1 MIIGRPLLHFV
12 ALICCT
18 ITALFSVSSA
28 EPTVANERLLERFN
42 ELVSR
47 ARAAEADGREAVI
60 KVYNEAIVDPSYEA
74 FGQIHLKLGQLQQA
88 ARRRSEAAYHFS
100 KCIEDHRVDPLDREI
115 ICAAGFDENTTT
127 LVLEDMPRRAQV
139 LILEPEL
146 FGGPF
151 RSGGRL
157 PMGPVRLVVEVPGHF
172 PHETVLR
179 LDRPKKWRVEIG
191 MKRRSQP
198 LIPDEFLE
206 EAPLVENRP
215 TETVDYSD
223 PPPEAASGTNLPYW
237 IVGGVG
243 LAMVAGGL
251 IVGNQAVEE
260 SKDPRKDLET
270 LEQRAATADLVAR
283 LGGVLLGGT
292 AVVWYFNQP
301 DTTDAP

>member
-1 MIIGRPLLHFV
+1 MIIGRSLLHSV
-12 ALICCT
+12 ALLWCMT
-18 ITALFSVSSA
+18 TAMLGISHA
-28 EPTVANERLLERFN
+28 ETPVANEQLLERFN

-60 KVYNEAIVDPSYEA
+60 QVYSEAIVDPSYEA

-88 ARRRSEAAYHFS
+88 AQRRAEAAYHFS

-127 LVLEDMPRRAQV
+127 LLLEDMPRRAQV

-151 RSGGRL
+151 QSGQRL
-157 PMGPVRLVVEVPGHF
+157 PVGSIRLVVEVPGHF
-172 PHETVLR
+172 PHETVIR
-179 LDRPKKWRVEIG
+179 LDRPRKWRVEIG

-206 EAPLVENRP
+206 EAPLAESRP
-215 TETVDYSD
+215 ASTVDYSD
-223 PPPEAASGTNLPYW
+223 PPPEAESGASLPYW

-251 IVGNQAVEE
+251 IVGNQAGED
-260 SKDPRKDLET
+260 SKDPRKDLNT

-292 AVVWYFNQP
+292 VLVWYFNQP
-301 DTTDAP
+301 ETSERP